1 MHISWSPCI
10 EELVVQFYFQLV
22 RSNNHF
28 DIVDIENKLSYLL
41 QHIGKNPV
49 KNIKM
54 FILLYKI
61 IGQTRDIIKGK
72 GEWQLS
78 FVQIYVW
85 YQYYPNL
92 AFFAFQQFVLSSKQN
107 SHPYGSW
114 KDIKTFCQYIKDKT
128 RNENHPLIIFA
139 INLLV
144 MQISNDFELANK
156 GYKISL
162 AGKWVPREK
171 SKYSWLF
178 KLIAHHYNYYIQEN
192 VRNEKKIFMN
202 FRKKIS
208 FLNRYLKTPQIF
220 MSSKKW
226 RDIDFNKATSLTI
239 YKYKKAFL
247 NQTLNKD
254 RDICSQK
261 FKKFVQKSNNLYG
274 KRCYLYQLV
283 KSVLFSMSDI
293 ENEIINKQW
302 IDNNNNKDM
311 KNVIP
316 LLDTSI
322 YMLSDDNK
330 PLYTAIGLG
339 IRISENSIGAFRNRL
354 LIYSDFPTWIIF
366 NDDETFVQKVWK
378 VYRAI
383 SYSMSNLP
391 KAVKLI
397 LDFIVKERLSIVEV
411 KNLTFVVLT
420 GNHSYQDNYNY
431 EYIQKMF
438 NIAGC
443 CSIGIPYF
451 TPHFIFWNL
460 HRGQY
465 FPSSA
470 LQKNVTF
477 LSGYNCNILNTMADY
492 NVKNKVFVEK
502 TPIEILNDILSIE
515 RYDILS
521 QAVFSS
527 LLK

>member
-1 MHISWSPCI
+1 MYIFS
-10 EELVVQFYFQLV
+10 
-22 RSNNHF
+22 
-28 DIVDIENKLSYLL
+28 L
-41 QHIGKNPV
+41 Q
-49 KNIKM
+49 
-54 FILLYKI
+54 
-61 IGQTRDIIKGK
+61 
-72 GEWQLS
+72 
-78 FVQIYVW
+78 
-85 YQYYPNL
+85 
-92 AFFAFQQFVLSSKQN
+92 
-107 SHPYGSW
+107 
-114 KDIKTFCQYIKDKT
+114 
-128 RNENHPLIIFA
+128 
-139 INLLV
+139 
-144 MQISNDFELANK
+144 
-156 GYKISL
+156 
-162 AGKWVPREK
+162 RE
-171 SKYSWLF
+171 
-178 KLIAHHYNYYIQEN
+178 
-192 VRNEKKIFMN
+192 
-202 FRKKIS
+202 
-208 FLNRYLKTPQIF
+208 
-220 MSSKKW
+220 
-226 RDIDFNKATSLTI
+226 
-239 YKYKKAFL
+239 
-247 NQTLNKD
+247 TLN
-254 RDICSQK
+254 
-261 FKKFVQKSNNLYG
+261 SNVVLIQRLYYCFY
-274 KRCYLYQLV
+274 KLPVFC
-283 KSVLFSMSDI
+283 
-293 ENEIINKQW
+293 
-302 IDNNNNKDM
+302 
-311 KNVIP
+311 
-316 LLDTSI
+316 
-322 YMLSDDNK
+322 
-330 PLYTAIGLG
+330 
-339 IRISENSIGAFRNRL
+339 AFR
-354 LIYSDFPTWIIF
+354 YT
-366 NDDETFVQKVWK
+366 
-378 VYRAI
+378 

>member
-1 MHISWSPCI
+1 
-10 EELVVQFYFQLV
+10 
-22 RSNNHF
+22 
-28 DIVDIENKLSYLL
+28 
-41 QHIGKNPV
+41 
-49 KNIKM
+49 
-54 FILLYKI
+54 
-61 IGQTRDIIKGK
+61 
-72 GEWQLS
+72 
-78 FVQIYVW
+78 
-85 YQYYPNL
+85 
-92 AFFAFQQFVLSSKQN
+92 
-107 SHPYGSW
+107 
-114 KDIKTFCQYIKDKT
+114 
-128 RNENHPLIIFA
+128 
-139 INLLV
+139 
-144 MQISNDFELANK
+144 
-156 GYKISL
+156 
-162 AGKWVPREK
+162 
-171 SKYSWLF
+171 
-178 KLIAHHYNYYIQEN
+178 
-192 VRNEKKIFMN
+192 
-202 FRKKIS
+202 
-208 FLNRYLKTPQIF
+208 
-220 MSSKKW
+220 
-226 RDIDFNKATSLTI
+226 
-239 YKYKKAFL
+239 
-247 NQTLNKD
+247 
-254 RDICSQK
+254 
-261 FKKFVQKSNNLYG
+261 
-274 KRCYLYQLV
+274 
-283 KSVLFSMSDI
+283 
-293 ENEIINKQW
+293 
-302 IDNNNNKDM
+302 
-311 KNVIP
+311 
-316 LLDTSI
+316 
-322 YMLSDDNK
+322 
-330 PLYTAIGLG
+330 AIGLG

-521 QAVFSS
+521 Q
-527 LLK
+527 